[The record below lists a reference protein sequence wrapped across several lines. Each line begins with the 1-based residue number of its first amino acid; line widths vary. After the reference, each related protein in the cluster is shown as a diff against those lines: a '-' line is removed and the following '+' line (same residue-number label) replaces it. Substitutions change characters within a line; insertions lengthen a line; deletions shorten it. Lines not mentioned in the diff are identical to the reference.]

1 MKRIARAVAATTL
14 AAAALTAVPAAAHA
28 VTATGTDP
36 TGDVAA
42 GSTYDITQ
50 VDVELTTSLV
60 KVTTKMATTMPALSD
75 SSWYSSNNQSGRL
88 FVVALG
94 DELGYPGFFVDH
106 DGVVAIPSLLRDT
119 PASCDTA
126 MVDVTADTITVQA
139 PASCFSN
146 PGKIKVQSV
155 MQKGLDPAN
164 SDIDIAIAPQITD
177 NTQDSDVTSVD
188 ASLPGGYY
196 SLGQDGGI
204 FAFGDAQFYGSTG
217 SLKLNK
223 PVVGMSAQPGGGGY
237 RFVASDGGVF
247 AYGNA
252 SFYGSMGG
260 SPLNKPIVGMATT
273 NTGNGYW
280 LVASDG
286 GIFAYGD
293 AKFFGSTGSM
303 KLNKPIVGM
312 APTPS
317 GNGYWLV
324 ASDGGIFAYGDAA
337 FVGSAGGLKLN
348 SPIVGM
354 VPSASGQGYWLAAQD
369 GGIFAYGDAHFY
381 GSGAADFDNNVVAV
395 GRAASGDGYYLA
407 DDEGTVENFG
417 SALDFG
423 DTFRLDIKLN
433 KPMVGLAV
441 KN

>member
-1 MKRIARAVAATTL
+1 
-14 AAAALTAVPAAAHA
+14 
-28 VTATGTDP
+28 
-36 TGDVAA
+36 
-42 GSTYDITQ
+42 
-50 VDVELTTSLV
+50 
-60 KVTTKMATTMPALSD
+60 MPALSD
-75 SSWYSSNNQSGRL
+75 SSWYSDSNENGRL
-88 FVVALG
+88 LVIALG
-94 DELGYPGFFVDH
+94 DELDYPGFFVDH
-106 DGVVAIPSLLRDT
+106 DGVVAVPSLLRDV
-119 PASCDTA
+119 PDSCDDATVNLA
-126 MVDVTADTITVQA
+126 TDTITIQA

-146 PGKIKVQSV
+146 PGKVKVEAV
-155 MQKGLDPAN
+155 MQKGIDPAN

-177 NTQDSDVTSVD
+177 TTQDSDVTSVD

-196 SLGQDGGI
+196 QLGQDGGI

-223 PVVGMSAQPGGGGY
+223 PVVGMSSQPGGGGY
-237 RFVASDGGVF
+237 RFVATDGGVF

-252 SFYGSMGG
+252 AFYGSMGG

-312 APTPS
+312 TPTPT

-337 FVGSAGGLKLN
+337 FVGSAGSLKLN
-348 SPIVGM
+348 SPIIGM
-354 VPSASGQGYWLAAQD
+354 VPTASGQGYWLAAKD

-381 GSGAADFDNNVVAV
+381 GSGAADFDDNVVAV

-407 DDEGTVENFG
+407 DDSGTVENFG

-423 DTFRLDIKLN
+423 DTYRLGIDLN
-433 KPMVGLAV
+433 KPIVGLAI